1 MKGDSTMK
9 KLMTIM
15 VIIILTVSFLVV
27 SNTKADAMNNES
39 AAMLTA
45 GIVLFGMPV
54 INSLVNGGTYREPAY
69 TYAGP
74 PRIIERTK
82 VIYVQPKHKK
92 HRRHWRKAYRRGYR
106 QEWKRQEY
114 RSGRH
119 DARRDHRWERDY
131 DYR

>member
-1 MKGDSTMK
+1 MK

-27 SNTKADAMNNES
+27 SNTDADAMNNES

-45 GIVLFGMPV
+45 GIILFGIPV
-54 INSLVNGGTYREPAY
+54 MNALANGGNYQEPAY
-69 TYAGP
+69 SNAGP
-74 PRIIERTK
+74 PRYIERTK
-82 VIYVQPKHKK
+82 VIYVQSKHKK

-106 QEWKRQEY
+106 QEQKRQEY
-114 RSGRH
+114 RRGHR
-119 DARRDHRWERDY
+119 DARRDYRWERDY